1 MKYQLQHFDSEQF
14 LTEFWQK
21 KPCLIRQGFKQ
32 FIDPLSPDEL
42 AGLSLEE
49 EVESRIIQGSDKH
62 QNWQLD
68 HGPFDEDKFSSLPKQ
83 DWTLLV
89 QAVDHWVPEV
99 RSLLEAFRFIPDWR
113 LDDIMVSYA
122 VPGGTVGAHYD
133 QYDVFLI
140 QGSGRR
146 EWQLGQHC
154 TEHSPIRPHPQ
165 LRLLAEFE
173 CKERHIL
180 EPGDILYIPPGI
192 AHHGISLED
201 SMTFSVGFR
210 APAHTEIVSHFC
222 DFITEKIDP
231 QLRYSDPDL
240 VQDTSSAKLSDRAL
254 SQVQTILQQALSQ
267 PEQLSEWFGR
277 YMTEPKYQH
286 PAPETDQEQ
295 MQDVLEQEDVLYV
308 NEASRLCWRHQGDE
322 LLLFADGECWHLDPV
337 HTDIIDQLC
346 CQREYEIPAN
356 PAPELQQLFTEMLHM
371 GTLYR

>member
-1 MKYQLQHFDSEQF
+1 MKYQLQHFDSERF
-14 LTEFWQK
+14 LAEFWQK
-21 KPCLIRQGFKQ
+21 KPCVIRQGFKN

-49 EVESRIIQGSDKH
+49 EVESRIVQGSDKH

-68 HGPFDEDKFSSLPKQ
+68 HGPFDDDSFSSLPEQ

-154 TEHSPIRPHPQ
+154 TEHSAILPHPQ

-173 CKERHIL
+173 CLQKYIL

-192 AHHGISLED
+192 AHHGISLKD

-222 DFITEKIDP
+222 DFITETMDP

-240 VQDTSSAKLSDRAL
+240 KQSTSSAKLSDRAL

-267 PEQLSEWFGR
+267 PEQISEWFGR

-286 PAPETDQEQ
+286 PAAEINQEQ
-295 MQDVLEQEDVLYV
+295 PQDALEQEDVLYV

-337 HTDIIDQLC
+337 HTDTIDRLC
-346 CQREYEIPAN
+346 LQREYEIPAGS
-356 PAPELQQLFTEMLHM
+356 APEILQLFTEMLQL